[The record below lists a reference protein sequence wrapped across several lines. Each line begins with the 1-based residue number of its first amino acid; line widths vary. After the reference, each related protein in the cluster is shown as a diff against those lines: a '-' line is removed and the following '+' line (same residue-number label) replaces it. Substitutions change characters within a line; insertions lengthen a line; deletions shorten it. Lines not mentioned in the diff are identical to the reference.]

1 MAAFTDSIFE
11 RDRRKKMA
19 KKKRLVIICSKGT
32 LDMVYPPF
40 ILATTAA
47 AMDYEVHM
55 YFTFW
60 GMDVLNKKKVDN
72 LKIAA
77 VGNPGM
83 PMPTILGV
91 IPGMTRMATWMM
103 KKQIKQGGFP
113 EIRELI
119 KTAKESGVKLHACE
133 PTIKVMGIKKD
144 DLIEEV
150 DDIIGAAAYLEL
162 AAEADISL
170 FI

>member
-1 MAAFTDSIFE
+1 MAQEVRTLTKEAE
-11 RDRRKKMA
+11 RQEQ
-19 KKKRLVIICSKGT
+19 KKRIVIICSKGT

-47 AMDYEVHM
+47 AMDYDVHM

-60 GMDVLNKKKVDN
+60 GMDVLNKKKVGN
-72 LKIAA
+72 LKISA

-91 IPGMTRMATWMM
+91 IPGMTHMATWMM

-113 EIRELI
+113 EIKELL
-119 KTAKESGVKLHACE
+119 KTGKESGVKLHACE
-133 PTIKVMGIKKD
+133 PTMNVMGIKKE
-144 DLIEEV
+144 DLIDEV
-150 DDIIGAAAYLEL
+150 DDIIGAAAYLDL
-162 AAEADISL
+162 AKDADISL
-170 FI
+170 FV

>member
-1 MAAFTDSIFE
+1 MAQEVKAVVE
-11 RDRRKKMA
+11 EA
-19 KKKRLVIICSKGT
+19 EKKKQKKRIVIICSKGT

-47 AMDYEVHM
+47 AMDFDVHM

-83 PMPTILGV
+83 PMPTILG
-91 IPGMTRMATWMM
+91 ILPGMTNMATWMM

-113 EIRELI
+113 EIKELI
-119 KTAKESGVKLHACE
+119 KTAKEGGVKFHACE
-133 PTIKVMGIKKD
+133 PTMNVMGIKKEE
-144 DLIEEV
+144 LIDEV

-162 AAEADISL
+162 ASEADITL
-170 FI
+170 FV

>member
-1 MAAFTDSIFE
+1 MAQEVKAVVKE
-11 RDRRKKMA
+11 A
-19 KKKRLVIICSKGT
+19 EKKKQKKRIVIICSKGT

-47 AMDYEVHM
+47 AMDYDVHM

-60 GMDVLNKKKVDN
+60 GMDVLNKKKVSN
-72 LKIAA
+72 LKISP

-83 PMPTILGV
+83 PMPTILG
-91 IPGMTRMATWMM
+91 ILPGMTGMATWMM

-113 EIRELI
+113 EITELI
-119 KTAKESGVKLHACE
+119 KTAKEGGVKFHACE
-133 PTIKVMGIKKD
+133 PTMNVMGINKD
-144 DLIEEV
+144 ELINEV

-162 AAEADISL
+162 ASEADITL
-170 FI
+170 FV

>member
-1 MAAFTDSIFE
+1 MQETKTLTKEAE
-11 RDRRKKMA
+11 KKEQ
-19 KKKRLVIICSKGT
+19 KKRIVMVCSKGT

-40 ILATTAA
+40 IMATTAA

-60 GMDVLNKKKVDN
+60 GMDIINKKKVGN
-72 LKIAA
+72 LKISA

-83 PMPTILGV
+83 PMPTILGI
-91 IPGMTRMATWMM
+91 IPGMTNMATWMM

-113 EIRELI
+113 EITELI
-119 KTAKESGVKLHACE
+119 KTAKESGVKFHACD
-133 PTIKVMGIKKD
+133 PTINVMGIKKE

-162 AAEADISL
+162 ASEADIAL

>member
-1 MAAFTDSIFE
+1 MAQEVRTLTKEAE
-11 RDRRKKMA
+11 RQ
-19 KKKRLVIICSKGT
+19 KKRIVIICSKGT

-72 LKIAA
+72 LKISA

-113 EIRELI
+113 EIKELL
-119 KTAKESGVKLHACE
+119 KTANESGAKLHACE
-133 PTIKVMGIKKD
+133 PTMNVMGIKKE
-144 DLIEEV
+144 DLIDEV
-150 DDIIGAAAYLEL
+150 DDIIGAAAYLDL
-162 AAEADISL
+162 AKDADISL
-170 FI
+170 FV